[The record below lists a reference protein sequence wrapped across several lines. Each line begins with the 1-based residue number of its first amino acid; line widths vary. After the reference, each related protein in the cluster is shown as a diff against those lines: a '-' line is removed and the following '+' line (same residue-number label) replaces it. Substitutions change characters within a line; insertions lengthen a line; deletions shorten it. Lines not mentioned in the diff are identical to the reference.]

1 MRDVSSNDSEKEIEE
16 LESEDE
22 ELESVDEELESDDE
36 ELESDDEILELDDDV
51 VVKIPLQFE
60 REGELYEI
68 QAVTL
73 ASDRATSTVDY
84 SGYFENLQV
93 CLSTLIAMNL
103 AFAMVVCFLLGVKK

>member
-36 ELESDDEILELDDDV
+36 ELESEDEILELDDDV

-84 SGYFENLQV
+84 TGYFETV
-93 CLSTLIAMNL
+93 TTIMCLIL
-103 AFAMVVCFLLGVKK
+103 AFNLGIGIVICFILGAKK